1 MGELCAVV
9 RRVGMDEEILQLEY
23 WEGDSNYHQLGGET
37 AGNGEVVKVQ
47 DNGESYKGKNP
58 HKSYRSDLTF
68 IYL

>member
-1 MGELCAVV
+1 MV

-23 WEGDSNYHQLGGET
+23 WEEDNNNNQLGGET
-37 AGNGEVVKVQ
+37 AGNWEVVKVEN
-47 DNGESYKGKNP
+47 NGESYKGNNP